1 MGYGSFLKHPLCSI
15 YSLMITPREWKDY
28 ELIDSGHGMKLE
40 RWGSNPS
47 VLLARPDPQAF
58 WPTSLPPEEWEKADA
73 TYTRNSDGKG
83 KWSFARE
90 LPESWTI
97 HYKNLSFKIRPTSFK
112 HTGLFPEQAVNW
124 DWIMEQAEK
133 KPGAKVL
140 NLFGYTGGATVAA
153 ASAGAEVTHVDAAQG
168 MVDWAKENLVL
179 SGLSDAPVRLIVDD
193 AMKFVMR
200 EKKRGNFYDG
210 IIMDPPSFGHGAK
223 GELWKLEKNLWP
235 LVEQCA
241 EILTPS
247 PLFFLINSYTTG
259 MAPTVLENVLRGA
272 LKNRPG
278 TFSNGEIG
286 LESKKTG
293 VTLPAGIF
301 SRWEAE

>member
-1 MGYGSFLKHPLCSI
+1 
-15 YSLMITPREWKDY
+15 MITPQDWKDY

-58 WPTSLPPEEWEKADA
+58 WPKALSESEWEKADA
-73 TYTRNSDGKG
+73 TYVRNADGKG
-83 KWSFARE
+83 KWSFKKE
-90 LPESWTI
+90 LPESWVVN
-97 HYKNLSFKIRPTSFK
+97 YKNLAFKIRPTSFK

-124 DWIMEQAEK
+124 DWTTELLAK

-168 MVDWAKENLVL
+168 MVDWTKENLTL
-179 SGLSDAPVRLIVDD
+179 SGLGEAPVRLIVDD

-259 MAPTVLENVLRGA
+259 MAPVVLENVLKAA
-272 LKNRPG
+272 LKEKGG
-278 TFSNGEIG
+278 TFTHGEIG
-286 LESKKTG
+286 LRSEKTN
-293 VTLPAGIF
+293 VILPAGIF
-301 SRWEAE
+301 SRWEAN